1 MRQRKPYQPKQ
12 RFLVP
17 GSPTGRWEQ
26 GYADIPEFAM
36 REEPECLDED
46 DWNRHVGK
54 PAVARKTAQE
64 MSREKDLKLLS
75 QEERIV
81 KAQAKAAEQR
91 RDVSREMFLLRSM
104 LAKRRSPE
112 KVERKVQELEQ
123 VVYLG
128 RKAA

>member
-1 MRQRKPYQPKQ
+1 MRGKPYQPKQ

-81 KAQAKAAEQR
+81 KAQAKA
-91 RDVSREMFLLRSM
+91 
-104 LAKRRSPE
+104 
-112 KVERKVQELEQ
+112 
-123 VVYLG
+123 G
-128 RKAA
+128 AAP